1 MTASLLQ
8 FDRITKR
15 FPGVL
20 ALDDVSF
27 SVAAGQ
33 VHALVGENGA
43 GKSTLGKILAG
54 IYQPDGGQV
63 LLDGRPLHCR
73 SPREALARGIGM
85 VHQELSFCEDLSVAE
100 NLCLADLPTRC
111 GLLSRRRMASRA
123 EEMLAGIGLEL
134 DTRRPVG
141 ELSTALQQMVQIAQ
155 AVAVGARVIVF
166 DEPTSSLTVRETD
179 RLFELVR
186 GLRARGVTMIYVSH
200 RLGEVFDLCDW
211 VTVLRDGRHVATQPA
226 SAIDEGL
233 LVRQMIGRAVEE
245 YFPRHLSAEPGRE
258 LLRVEH
264 LWAPPR
270 LHDVSFTVRAGEI
283 VGFAGLV
290 GSGRSEL
297 ARAIFGL
304 DDRPGGRVLVDG
316 RPLRGASVP
325 AAMRAGIGLVPE
337 DRKRQ
342 GLVLMHGGRFNFS
355 LPTLDRFAR
364 LGMVNQARE
373 RRAAGEAFQRLTV
386 KTPSID
392 AAVAALSGGNQQKI
406 VLAKWLAAGGKLLIV
421 DEPTR
426 GVDVG
431 AKAAIHNLID
441 ELAHAGQAVW
451 LISSELPEVLNL
463 STRILVMRAGR
474 IVAEVPRQDAT
485 QERLLRLMAG
495 VDVAAADTG

>member
-1 MTASLLQ
+1 MPDSILQ
-8 FDRITKR
+8 FDRISKR

-20 ALDDVSF
+20 ALDEVSF
-27 SVAAGQ
+27 SIAAGE

-43 GKSTLGKILAG
+43 GKSTLGKVLAG
-54 IYQPDGGQV
+54 IYAPDSGQV

-100 NLCLADLPTRC
+100 NLCLAGLPTRL
-111 GLLSRRRMASRA
+111 GLLSRRRMAERA
-123 EEMLAGIGLEL
+123 EQMLAGIGLEL
-134 DTRRPVG
+134 DTTRRVG

-166 DEPTSSLTVRETD
+166 DEPTSSLTARETD

-186 GLRARGVTMIYVSH
+186 GLRGRGVTMIYVSH
-200 RLGEVFDLCDW
+200 RLGEVFDLCDS
-211 VTVLRDGRHVATQPA
+211 VTVLRDGRHVATQPVA
-226 SAIDEGL
+226 AIDEGG
-233 LVRQMIGRAVEE
+233 LVRQMIGRAIDE

-264 LWAPPR
+264 LSAPPR

-304 DDRPGGRVLVDG
+304 DARPGGRVLVDG
-316 RPLRGASVP
+316 RPLRAASVP
-325 AAMRAGIGLVPE
+325 AAMRAGIGMVPE

-364 LGMVNQARE
+364 LGLVNQARE
-373 RRAAGEAFQRLTV
+373 RAATREAFDRLAV

-392 AAVAALSGGNQQKI
+392 AAVASLSGGNQQKI

-441 ELAHAGQAVW
+441 ELAHGGQGVM

-474 IVAEVPRQDAT
+474 IVADVPRQGAT

-495 VDVAAADTG
+495 VDAASTG